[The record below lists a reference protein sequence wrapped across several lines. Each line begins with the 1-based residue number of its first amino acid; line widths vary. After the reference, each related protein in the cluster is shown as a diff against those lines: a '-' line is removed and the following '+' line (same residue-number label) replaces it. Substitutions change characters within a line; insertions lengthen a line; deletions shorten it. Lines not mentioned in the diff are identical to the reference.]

1 MQNKKDVLSRVSHE
15 IRTPLNS
22 IMGLNFMIEE
32 NPTDVSLVS
41 DCAKKIA
48 SASAHILSLINNILD
63 MEQGGENKMSCNP
76 ATFSMKQFLKTLSD
90 IYQND
95 ADQSGVSFTFT
106 LADPFSEFVIADKY
120 ILNQILSNLLSNAV
134 RFNKAGG
141 TIDFIAEDL
150 GQTDG
155 KNHTFRFTVSD
166 TGIGISNDQLKR
178 IFTPFSSTTTQDDAA
193 VYGTGMGLSVAQA
206 NAAVLGS
213 QIHVRSIEEQGSTFW
228 FEVNLP
234 VPDAVELPATDGRHE
249 LEGACILIADDNA
262 TNCHIVSHILES
274 FGCKVEITNNG
285 KDALALFAS
294 SEPGHYD
301 AILLDIRMPKMDGLE
316 VCRRIRAM
324 GGENSFSPDALSV
337 PIIAMTANVMQA
349 DKEKSFA
356 AGMNAHINK
365 PISPDDLYTVLASLR
380 RN

>member
-41 DCAKKIA
+41 DCSKKIA

-63 MEQGGENKMSCNP
+63 MEQAGENRISCNP
-76 ATFSMKQFLKTLSD
+76 STFSLTQFLKTLSD

-95 ADQSGVSFTFT
+95 ADQAGVTFT
-106 LADPFSEFVIADKY
+106 YTLAEPFSEFVIADKY

-134 RFNKAGG
+134 RYNKAGG
-141 TIDFIAEDL
+141 TIDFIAEDF

-166 TGIGISNDQLKR
+166 TGIGIPEEQLKH
-178 IFTPFSSTTTQDDAA
+178 IFTPFSNSTAQEEAA
-193 VYGTGMGLSVAQA
+193 VSGSGMGLPVAQT
-206 NAAVLGS
+206 NAAILGS
-213 QIHVRSIEEQGSTFW
+213 KIHVRSIEDQGSTFW
-228 FEVNLP
+228 FEVKLP
-234 VPDAVELPATDGRHE
+234 VPDAVELPATDARHE

-262 TNCHIVSHILES
+262 INCHIVSHILES
-274 FGCKVEITNNG
+274 FGCKVEITSNG
-285 KDALALFAS
+285 KDALALFSS

-301 AILLDIRMPKMDGLE
+301 AILLDIRMPGMDGLE

-324 GGENSFSPDALSV
+324 GGESSFSPDALSV